1 MWCVVCVVF
10 GGSYCMCCVI
20 VCFHTYNPLLLPHVL
35 LSFPLTFCSFCSSV
49 PPHLPPSPFL
59 HIALLPPSTHKH
71 KTHTNTHGRCRRK
84 SMARALSQIQISNE
98 SASIQMEDAGKEKEL
113 FKRGGVGHIIVP
125 ALMIPVDVIND
136 RYVSKLFT

>member
-1 MWCVVCVVF
+1 MWCVVLCGVWWFVLCVLCDCVF
-10 GGSYCMCCVI
+10 PHLQSSPSSSRA
-20 VCFHTYNPLLLPHVL
+20 PLLP
-35 LSFPLTFCSFCSSV
+35 SV
-49 PPHLPPSPFL
+49 PLFLCPPPLPPSPFL